1 MSSFVCVCGHSS
13 VNHAFGTC
21 NEWDVNC
28 KCKKLE
34 APKGTKMTAPDKP
47 GLSNEEGKPTP
58 GQIGGEEALK
68 FQDAQTLAA
77 YWVMSDSENRRKM
90 WESDIKKICE
100 ALLSV
105 SRQGQ
110 EERDYTPEEAQLEVT
125 KRFGQGSSV
134 QVDFEVNSDW
144 TWTKRVTLF
153 DWESNEISEAET
165 FREAFAAADAAKKEG
180 GK

>member
-1 MSSFVCVCGHSS
+1 MSE
-13 VNHAFGTC
+13 T
-21 NEWDVNC
+21 
-28 KCKKLE
+28 
-34 APKGTKMTAPDKP
+34 KP
-47 GLSNEEGKPTP
+47 GLSNEAFIEKRRKYLRGDRDDTGEQIIYNLRVLPEALDRLEALIGQGKPTP